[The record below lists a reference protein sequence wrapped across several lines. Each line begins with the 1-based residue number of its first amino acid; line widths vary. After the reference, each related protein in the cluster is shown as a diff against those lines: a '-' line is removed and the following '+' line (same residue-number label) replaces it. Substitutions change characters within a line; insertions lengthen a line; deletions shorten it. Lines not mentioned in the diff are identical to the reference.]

1 MNEAEY
7 QGSSVRVFRFG
18 SFRAFQH
25 DYFERKCPLFEPIF
39 CGAMAIKTF
48 VRITVPPLLPLKEE
62 GRRVLKWQPKERRR
76 AGFIYF

>member
-25 DYFERKCPLFEPIF
+25 DCFERKCPLFEPIF

-48 VRITVPPLLPLKEE
+48 VRCAVVAMAVAAGELE
-62 GRRVLKWQPKERRR
+62 GKCLNERWSM
-76 AGFIYF
+76 IESY